1 MAKSAKWVKVR
12 DRVKQGRK
20 TDVVLANRSTGE
32 ERVLLNPHGKYQK
45 YSVELEKGLQLT
57 NTGDVK
63 KDKNGKKV
71 ELSGAQRAYR
81 AGYRSAIIDQTK
93 AYKGGKK

>member
-12 DRVKQGRK
+12 DRVKKGRK
-20 TDVVLANRSTGE
+20 TGVVLANRSTGE

-71 ELSGAQRAYR
+71 ELSGGQRAYR

-93 AYKGGKK
+93 AYKGGTK